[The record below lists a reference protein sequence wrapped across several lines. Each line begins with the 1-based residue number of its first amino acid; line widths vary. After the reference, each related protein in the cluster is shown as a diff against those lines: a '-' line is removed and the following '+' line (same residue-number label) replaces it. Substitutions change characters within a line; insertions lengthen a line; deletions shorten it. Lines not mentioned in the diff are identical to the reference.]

1 MGVLSLWQGEK
12 GNHRFSVDLP
22 QNSELHVN
30 SSATEPEST
39 AKTWEYFHQG
49 RAWKK
54 SWFGRKALHFLEVRI
69 YRPTSTAIEWKYLWF
84 VKLIGKPW
92 ICRKIFKPILEIMYT
107 LYLALDCTKYRS
119 KSLPQIQTFKP
130 ISTLKT

>member
-54 SWFGRKALHFLEVRI
+54 SWFGRKALHFLELRI

-107 LYLALDCTKYRS
+107 LYLALDCTKYGS
-119 KSLPQIQTFKP
+119 KNFPHIQTFKL
-130 ISTLKT
+130 ISTSKT